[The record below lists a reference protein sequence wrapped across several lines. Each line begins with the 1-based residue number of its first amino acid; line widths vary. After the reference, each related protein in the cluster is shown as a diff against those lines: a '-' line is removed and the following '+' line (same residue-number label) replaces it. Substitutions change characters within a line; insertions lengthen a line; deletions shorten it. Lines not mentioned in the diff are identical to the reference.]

1 MFFLH
6 TDVIIAVMN
15 RRDGAVDARIHMEIA
30 AGSHLAVPTPVLFE
44 LRYGA
49 EKSPHPAR
57 NHARIDDFLTAIT
70 EIVDFDKDDA
80 GEACEIRSSLD
91 ASGAFLAPYDILI
104 AAQARRRGAVLVTL
118 NRREFE
124 RVPRLMVTD
133 WRS

>member
-1 MFFLH
+1 MFFLD
-6 TDVIIAVMN
+6 TNVVIAVMN
-15 RRDGAVDARIHMEIA
+15 RRDDALDARIQTEIA
-30 AGSHLAVPTPVLFE
+30 SGSYLAVPAPVLFE

-49 EKSPHPAR
+49 EKSRHPAR
-57 NHARIDDFLTAIT
+57 NHARIDDFLTAVA

-80 GEACEIRSSLD
+80 GEASEIRSSLEAD
-91 ASGAFLAPYDILI
+91 GVSIGPYDVLI

-124 RVPRLMVTD
+124 RVSRLMVTD

>member
-15 RRDGAVDARIHMEIA
+15 RRDEALDARIHLEIA
-30 AGSHLAVPTPVLFE
+30 SGSYLAVPAPVLFE

-57 NHARIDDFLTAIT
+57 NHARIDDFLTAIA

-80 GEACEIRSSLD
+80 GEASEIRSSLE
-91 ASGAFLAPYDILI
+91 AGGVFLGPYDILI
-104 AAQARRRGAVLVTL
+104 AAQARRRGATLVTL

-124 RVPRLMVTD
+124 RVSRLTATD